1 MEEVMSDF
9 YNSSHRALQDRF
21 DTRRLADRLEA
32 KTVHTEFTPADKQFI
47 EQRDMFFLATVDGEG
62 RVNCSY
68 KGGAPGFVR
77 VLEPDTLVFPDYD
90 GNGMYLSLGNVAQ
103 TGQVGLLFI
112 DFERQTRMRVNG
124 EAQIREDDPLLAEY
138 AEGKLIVRVR
148 AREIF
153 PNCPRYIHK
162 MKLIE
167 RSHFVPRS
175 DCATPVPGWKRSD
188 WAVDVLPANDSAHD
202 PTRKTRDR

>member
-1 MEEVMSDF
+1 MSEF

-32 KTVHTEFTPADKQFI
+32 KTVHTEFTLADKEFI
-47 EQRDMFFLATVDGEG
+47 ERRDMFFMATVGGEG
-62 RVNCSY
+62 HVNCSY

-77 VLEPDTLVFPDYD
+77 VLEPDTLAFPDYD

-124 EAQIREDDPLLAEY
+124 EAHIRDDDPLLREY
-138 AEGKLIVRVR
+138 PEGKLIVRVR

-162 MKLIE
+162 MKLLE
-167 RSHFVPRS
+167 HSHFVPKS

-188 WAVDVLPANDSAHD
+188 WAVDVLPANDTAND
-202 PTRKTRDR
+202 PTRKVRDR

>member
-1 MEEVMSDF
+1 MSEF

-21 DTRRLADRLEA
+21 DTRRLADRLKA
-32 KTVHTEFTPADKQFI
+32 KTVHTEFTLADKEFI
-47 EQRDMFFLATVDGEG
+47 EQRDMLFMATVDDEG
-62 RVNCSY
+62 HVNCSY

-77 VLEPDTLVFPDYD
+77 VLEPDTLAFPDYD

-112 DFERQTRMRVNG
+112 DFERQTRMRING
-124 EAQIREDDPLLAEY
+124 EAQVREDDPLLREY
-138 AEGKLIVRVR
+138 PEGKLMVRVR

-167 RSHFVPRS
+167 HSQFVPRS

-188 WAVDVLPANDSAHD
+188 WAADVLPANDTAND
-202 PTRKTRDR
+202 PTRKVRDR